1 MKISRQDIIES
12 IFLFLL
18 QIQSLSRYLYVHIY
32 IYPYIRKRETSKS
45 KRYFVCFQSG
55 TQPTLNVMHNS
66 KKKVFEDRWTDQ
78 SMTNPEFVGLPLQL
92 ERGEYRFLDLTKN
105 YLSIF
110 LSRAY

>member
-66 KKKVFEDRWTDQ
+66 KKKYLKIDGQ
-78 SMTNPEFVGLPLQL
+78 TNL
-92 ERGEYRFLDLTKN
+92 
-105 YLSIF
+105 
-110 LSRAY
+110 